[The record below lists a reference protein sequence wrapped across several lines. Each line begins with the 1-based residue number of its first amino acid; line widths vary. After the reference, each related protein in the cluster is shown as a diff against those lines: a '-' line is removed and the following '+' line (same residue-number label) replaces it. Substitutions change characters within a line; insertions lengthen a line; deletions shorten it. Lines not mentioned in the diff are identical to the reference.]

1 MANYLGS
8 ILGILL
14 ILVAVI
20 YLLQA
25 TGVADAANEALGCI
39 TNPKASFLCAVIDGA
54 IAITGA
60 KQVMGFAERGGKI
73 LKGVREGKSVAK
85 AAEEA
90 KAAGKVAEEAKA
102 AGKVAEEL
110 KGAGLFG
117 KFINIA
123 EHA

>member
-20 YLLQA
+20 YVLHA
-25 TGVADAANEALGCI
+25 TGVTDAAKEALGCI
-39 TNPKASFLCAVIDGA
+39 KNPKASFLCAAIDGA

-60 KQVMGFAERGGKI
+60 KQVMGLAERGGAI

-85 AAEEA
+85 AAGKVAKEA
-90 KAAGKVAEEAKA
+90 KEAGKVAEE
-102 AGKVAEEL
+102 V

-117 KFINIA
+117 KFIKIA